1 MSERVLIVDDEASV
15 RRLLTGQ
22 LSLAGFDPL
31 AVEDGCTA
39 LELAA
44 TAAVDAVVL
53 DVIMPAMD
61 GFEVCRR
68 LKANPQTAAIP
79 IVFLSTTSS
88 GEYRRRAFALGAADF
103 LVKPFQT
110 NVLPAHLRAILNR
123 GSETG
128 GMGRIVSVI
137 GDTRAAGAAA
147 EAVRLAEM
155 AVLSEARPVM
165 LIDLESPNGV
175 IGARLQL
182 AGGPNVHLL
191 LQNTG
196 EPVSNESIARVAQR
210 YHHRLEVIPAPYT
223 YAPLSQSEPQPQRWV
238 DVLENLTG
246 RGYLVVTHLGSKV
259 DEIGLIALS
268 RSEMVWIV
276 TQDESAPEYR
286 ALLAAIA
293 AGGVPDERLRAAGPS
308 TWTTGATSLP
318 PVAQQT
324 TRVWGHSNETAS
336 GRLAVTI

>member
-31 AVEDGCTA
+31 AVEDGRTA

-88 GEYRRRAFALGAADF
+88 GEYRRRAFALGAADY
-103 LVKPFQT
+103 LVKTFQT
-110 NVLPAHLRAILNR
+110 NVLPAHLRAILGR
-123 GSETG
+123 GSQSDAG
-128 GMGRIVSVI
+128 VGRVVSVI
-137 GDTRAAGAAA
+137 GDTRAAGAAT

-155 AVLSEARPVM
+155 AALSEARPVI
-165 LIDLESPNGV
+165 LIDLESPTGV

-182 AGGPNVHLL
+182 AGGPNIRLL

-196 EPVSNESIARVAQR
+196 EPVSDESIARVAQR
-210 YHHRLEVIPAPYT
+210 YYHRLEVIPAPYT
-223 YAPLSQSEPQPQRWV
+223 YAPLSQAEPQPQRWG

-246 RGYLVVTHLGSKV
+246 RGYLVVSHLGTKV
-259 DEIGLIALS
+259 DEMGLIALS
-268 RSEMVWIV
+268 RSEMVWVV
-276 TQDESAPEYR
+276 TQDESAPDYR
-286 ALLAAIA
+286 TLRAALV
-293 AGGVPDERLRAAGPS
+293 AGGVTGARLRRFRRAGCRRDGFAAGR
-308 TWTTGATSLP
+308 ATDDPRMVSL
-318 PVAQQT
+318 
-324 TRVWGHSNETAS
+324 
-336 GRLAVTI
+336 

>member
-1 MSERVLIVDDEASV
+1 MSVRVLIVDDEAPV
-15 RRLLTGQ
+15 RRLLTEQ
-22 LSLAGFDPL
+22 LSLAGFITL

-44 TAAVDAVVL
+44 TAAVDVVVL
-53 DVIMPAMD
+53 DIIMPAMD

-68 LKANPQTAAIP
+68 LKANPQTATIP
-79 IVFLSTTSS
+79 IMFLSTTSS

-123 GSETG
+123 GSESDAG
-128 GMGRIVSVI
+128 IGSIVSVI
-137 GDTRAAGAAA
+137 GDTCAAGAAV

-155 AVLSEARPVM
+155 AALGEARPVM
-165 LIDLESPNGV
+165 LIDLESPTGV

-182 AGGPNVHLL
+182 AGGPNIRLL

-196 EPVSNESIARVAQR
+196 EPVSNESIARVAQH

-223 YAPLSQSEPQPQRWV
+223 YAPLSRSEPQPQRWV

-246 RGYLVVTHLGSKV
+246 RGYLVVSHLGTKV
-259 DEIGLIALS
+259 DEMGLIALS

-276 TQDESAPEYR
+276 TQDESSPEYR
-286 ALLAAIA
+286 ALLAAIV
-293 AGGVPDERLRAAGPS
+293 AGGIPGERLRAAGS
-308 TWTTGATSLP
+308 RTRATGAIGLP

-324 TRVWGHSNETAS
+324 PPYGSILTRPLPAG
-336 GRLAVTI
+336 